1 MGFCIKC
8 GAEYQEGAQFCTKC
22 GTRIEVMGNNAEDD
36 AGKKGRKSDSPSVEE
51 EKNAETVIRP
61 ISKSVNKSSE
71 DSEAKARNDSVQ
83 KSSHQK
89 NGVIAKKSKAPLV
102 LLIAAPVVLI
112 ALVLIVGITSYFTIF
127 SQSARDRRE
136 VNKQLK
142 LAERY
147 LDELDYEQAI
157 AAYKAVLEID
167 PNNAEALAALN
178 DVYEKWEESDP
189 ASADKI
195 YEEALTYYASLNER
209 AGTDVAATY
218 IAGMEQKKGNSNG
231 AADNM
236 PATEHNLTVTVVGA
250 NETGAISGAEITI
263 SGTNISMS
271 DESDGSGKADF
282 AGISDGSVKISVS
295 ASGYNSRELE
305 VSISGSDLN
314 KTVALVPEISGD
326 DAMVLLTWNG
336 DHDLDLCAFNSSI
349 KEYVSI
355 GHPMDSEGNV
365 FLYADH
371 GADLQYEVIYIH
383 NASAEMV
390 RTFYVADAGK
400 ARNGDSSS
408 MEADGVSVY
417 VYNNT
422 GLTYSSTADAS
433 QSAPLWC
440 PCYYYAGV
448 VYDQGDYIYDTTDEQ
463 YAWIS
468 FDEKDAYTA
477 DATIDDGWKQAYL
490 EYIDKVISEHWD
502 DYSDFYNADGYN
514 ATYDQVF
521 YFRLIYIDSD
531 DIPEL
536 IIGAG
541 SEVIASYHNGKLQR
555 LDEDDFMNPITGR
568 YSGVTSFVEGEG
580 KFIWSGGGNFSGE
593 EIICSLQSSGFDQE
607 CVGYKEYSMED
618 IDYSHPDCY
627 FWDDWDEYG
636 NGTGNDYESHKCK
649 NEADYEKKMSLYY
662 DYSKA
667 TDDLGSRGMWF
678 NYSEI
683 VAYLSPQPQ
692 SAEAPA
698 DAPSDPASE
707 TGWKAAYL
715 EILNKSIYTYK
726 GYTYY
731 PYAALI
737 YVDGDAVPEF
747 FVYCNGSGSSGIY
760 TYSNGQVVT
769 LFDASNDYSN
779 LSYIPAQGLLS
790 IERGVADTTWSRVIK
805 WDGMNSE
812 VLWSGEQDGGDTG
825 DEYDDYYIYYVN
837 DQVVSE
843 DEYYRTLAA
852 TGWDQSKSVW
862 AQTMSYEEMAALLS
876 D

>member
-36 AGKKGRKSDSPSVEE
+36 AGIKGRKSDSSSVEE
-51 EKNAETVIRP
+51 EKNAETVILP

-83 KSSHQK
+83 NSSHQK

-178 DVYEKWEESDP
+178 DVYEKWAESDP

-195 YEEALTYYASLNER
+195 YEDALTYYASLNER

-218 IAGMEQKKGNSNG
+218 IAGMEQKKSNSNG
-231 AADNM
+231 TADNT
-236 PATEHNLTVTVVGA
+236 PATTEHNLTVTVVGA

-271 DESDGSGKADF
+271 DESDGSGTADF

-295 ASGYNSRELE
+295 APGYNSRELE

-408 MEADGVSVY
+408 MESDGVSVY

-448 VYDQGDYIYDTTDEQ
+448 VYDQGDYIYDTTEEQ
-463 YAWIS
+463 YTWIS

-477 DATIDDGWKQAYL
+477 DATTDDGWKQAYL
-490 EYIDKVISEHWD
+490 ELLNDRLPD
-502 DYSDFYNADGYN
+502 DRWADSYSYEA
-514 ATYDQVF
+514 A
-521 YFRLIYIDSD
+521 LIYINDD
-531 DIPEL
+531 DIPEFVITNGNAPTYMTL
-536 IIGAG
+536 FAYVDG
-541 SEVIASYHNGKLQR
+541 SCTLLTACDTLEYYPKGELFYDYYGIDEGGVGVSKWDGEKLTQLWR
-555 LDEDDFMNPITGR
+555 
-568 YSGVTSFVEGEG
+568 SGLMDTEEWV
-580 KFIWSGGGNFSGE
+580 
-593 EIICSLQSSGFDQE
+593 EIISDEEAEKQVSKYFDRS
-607 CVGYKEYSMED
+607 KSTDALED
-618 IDYSHPDCY
+618 AMSID
-627 FWDDWDEYG
+627 E
-636 NGTGNDYESHKCK
+636 
-649 NEADYEKKMSLYY
+649 M
-662 DYSKA
+662 
-667 TDDLGSRGMWF
+667 
-678 NYSEI
+678 I
-683 VAYLSPQPQ
+683 AYLSRS
-692 SAEAPA
+692 SATSAPTDTPTTTGDWKQA
-698 DAPSDPASE
+698 YSAFINRNSWNSDDMFSFLYIDKDDVPELVVENVDLTTVYIYKNGAVTKYEEYSNWGAHGVMHDFYEGYISSSGAGDAGPLDSECPYFYSLDPVFDESLDSYCENEYDIIEEYEYETGVGKDDHERATEYFKNGKEISYEQYKSE
-707 TGWKAAYL
+707 TDR
-715 EILNKSIYTYK
+715 IMNKPCK
-726 GYTYY
+726 VW
-731 PYAALI
+731 A
-737 YVDGDAVPEF
+737 
-747 FVYCNGSGSSGIY
+747 NGSK
-760 TYSNGQVVT
+760 
-769 LFDASNDYSN
+769 A
-779 LSYIPAQGLLS
+779 
-790 IERGVADTTWSRVIK
+790 
-805 WDGMNSE
+805 E
-812 VLWSGEQDGGDTG
+812 VLKQLD
-825 DEYDDYYIYYVN
+825 
-837 DQVVSE
+837 
-843 DEYYRTLAA
+843 
-852 TGWDQSKSVW
+852 K
-862 AQTMSYEEMAALLS
+862 
-876 D
+876 